1 MPDFD
6 VNEGYLHAS
15 ARRADPSL
23 PGGALNDGISVD
35 GRVAPY
41 GLDVTSEQMFE
52 AMLEDSAEESGGDG
66 SDPAR
71 EALAYGEPAFFELP
85 YRLPEQTPIVRRARH
100 HLIGHHTAGD
110 VWPGRRVGVKMVA
123 RRRRLARRSCPCGW
137 TVRVLSTPPRH
148 RRRLWTSCHGHPRQ
162 TPGSLS

>member
-23 PGGALNDGISVD
+23 PGGALSDGISVD

-52 AMLEDSAEESGGDG
+52 AMLEDGADEPVDDG

-71 EALAYGEPAFFELP
+71 EALVYGEPTFFEP
-85 YRLPEQTPIVRRARH
+85 PHRLPEQTPIVRRTRH
-100 HLIGHHTAGD
+100 DLIGHHTVRDAGS
-110 VWPGRRVGVKMVA
+110 GRRVGVAMVA
-123 RRRRLARRSCPCGW
+123 RRRRLARRACPCGW
-137 TVRVLSTPPRH
+137 TVRVLSTPPRR